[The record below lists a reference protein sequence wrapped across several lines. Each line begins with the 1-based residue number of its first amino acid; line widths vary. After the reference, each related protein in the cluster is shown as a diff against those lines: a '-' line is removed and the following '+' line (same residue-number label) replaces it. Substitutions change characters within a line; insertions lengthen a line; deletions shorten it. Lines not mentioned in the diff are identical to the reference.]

1 MDQLVTVNR
10 RSPLTLA
17 TPMAQRLARGV
28 RWGWSVAGVFLLVL
42 LLRAALSY
50 GIAPAIGLAR
60 RSTGV
65 FLSLAISSTVTGLC
79 AGLIVP
85 ALRGYPRSC
94 FLGFLFAVIIGSI
107 ALSDA
112 TLSDAVFDPTIWM
125 SLGIGGIFVGALL
138 RAFRR
143 PGEWP
148 VGDRWP

>member
-1 MDQLVTVNR
+1 M
-10 RSPLTLA
+10 
-17 TPMAQRLARGV
+17 
-28 RWGWSVAGVFLLVL
+28 FLLVL

-50 GIAPAIGLAR
+50 GLAPAIGLAR

-79 AGLIVP
+79 AGLIAP

-112 TLSDAVFDPTIWM
+112 TRSDAAFDPTIWM

-143 PGEWP
+143 PSEWP